1 MEASRD
7 HVAVAAPH
15 GSRGAPIAAGGK
27 TMSNS
32 LTLAQ
37 CESLQEIKRVID
49 SIILKLIDRRW
60 TDFVKERATPPGPP
74 ARH

>member
-1 MEASRD
+1 
-7 HVAVAAPH
+7 
-15 GSRGAPIAAGGK
+15 
-27 TMSNS
+27 MSNS